1 MREGLDKHRDP
12 GEGGG
17 LGREREREY
26 ERELVRNYSFR
37 LLKRDQYAFTAP
49 KCLSSCVLYSASKC
63 IFIRHCQWMLPFIY
77 NSVICP
83 ISKKFVLAFK
93 TKHFYSQ
100 KKIKKTF
107 RFFFL
112 ALMTLKINSR
122 NIFLL

>member
-17 LGREREREY
+17 LGREREGGERDIDVEY

-83 ISKKFVLAFK
+83 ISKKVCSSF
-93 TKHFYSQ
+93 
-100 KKIKKTF
+100 
-107 RFFFL
+107 
-112 ALMTLKINSR
+112 
-122 NIFLL
+122 